1 MPPGD
6 SKADLGKR
14 GCPRYPVVVIT
25 RDFERRVT
33 LALSKEKEGKGSPL
47 TGERYCPEVHKEHPE
62 VHKEHPG
69 GCATGG
75 VLGPKALE
83 STFLGSPSVAPMSR
97 HWGRAQSL
105 VLQNRV
111 CLLGVPRSNW
121 ETLKEELSS

>member
-47 TGERYCPEVHKEHPE
+47 TGERYCPEVHKEHP
-62 VHKEHPG
+62 G
-69 GCATGG
+69 GCATGD
-75 VLGPKALE
+75 VLGPRGTGIHVSGLTLRGSHEQTLGKSSEPCSSE
-83 STFLGSPSVAPMSR
+83 SGVLA
-97 HWGRAQSL
+97 WGPQ
-105 VLQNRV
+105 
-111 CLLGVPRSNW
+111 
-121 ETLKEELSS
+121 K